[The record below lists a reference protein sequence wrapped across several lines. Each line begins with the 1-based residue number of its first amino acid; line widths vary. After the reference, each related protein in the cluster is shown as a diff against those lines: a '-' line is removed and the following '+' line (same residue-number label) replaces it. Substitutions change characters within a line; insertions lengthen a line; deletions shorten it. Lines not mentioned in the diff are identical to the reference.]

1 MKHLALA
8 SLLALAAPACSGTDA
23 PTPPP
28 PAQETG
34 TSTGAVTVPT
44 RLYAELGAHNLSFE
58 TLGTFEQRDGVRA
71 LVLRATANRYVNSV
85 LSFVPDDAFGD
96 AHVISERRFEIVLHE
111 GHELNSVLSGL
122 PLFILINTFTG
133 TPTQY
138 TARIE
143 VAPQFYD
150 FRGDDS
156 IWVDSTVTPYYVRNG
171 TNDIDYRGSAGV
183 LADGLTVTAPDGAP
197 AVSRVD
203 ADTFQLDW
211 SYTALHQAIDP
222 HTVPLTFTA
231 ALPGGATA
239 SKTARLVARVVSLA
253 LTTGDAYDV
262 WPEPGCQQPVYDCVH
277 AQPAGTVDFSA
288 CGKYRQVTSCLYV
301 SACQVNPLP
310 PLTLSPIDGSSL
322 EPARTAWNA
331 GSNNGAWHS
340 LNAMTTY
347 STPSCFADPTPIQT
361 IMAKLAENQG
371 QPPIE
376 DGTFTNRAG
385 LSQSVFFT
393 QNYYGDGAALL
404 AALDAFGGGG
414 EVQAWISTQPESCQN
429 CHQFGAWAVLYYPAS
444 HKVIVLSGH
453 YGYDS

>member
-1 MKHLALA
+1 MKYLALA
-8 SLLALAAPACSGTDA
+8 SLLALATPACSGTDE

-58 TLGTFEQRDGVRA
+58 TLGTFEDRDGVRA
-71 LVLRATANRYVNSV
+71 LVLRATANRYVSSV

-143 VAPQFYD
+143 VTPQFFD

-156 IWVDSTVTPYYVRNG
+156 IWVDSAVTPYYVHNG
-171 TNDIDYRGSAGV
+171 TDNLVYRGSAGV
-183 LADGLTVTAPDGAP
+183 VADSLSVTAPDGAP
-197 AVSRVD
+197 AVSRVA
-203 ADTFQLDW
+203 ADSFQLNW
-211 SYTALHQAIDP
+211 SYTTLHQAIDP

-231 ALPGGATA
+231 PRAGGTTA

-262 WPEPGCQQPVYDCVH
+262 WPEPGCVRPVYDCIH
-277 AQPAGTVDFSA
+277 AQPAGTTDFSV
-288 CGKYRQVTSCLYV
+288 CGKYRQVANCQYV
-301 SACQVNPLP
+301 TACEIHPLP
-310 PLTLSPIDGSSL
+310 QLTLSPIDGSSL

-340 LNAMTTY
+340 LSAMTTY
-347 STPSCFADPTPIQT
+347 STPSCFTDPTPFQT
-361 IMAKLAENQG
+361 IMAQLAANQG
-371 QPPIE
+371 GP
-376 DGTFTNRAG
+376 DVSAGTFTNRAG
-385 LSQSVFFT
+385 LSQNVFFN
-393 QNYYGDGAALL
+393 QSYGNGAALL
-404 AALDAFGGGG
+404 SALDAFAGGG
-414 EVQAWISTQPESCQN
+414 EVQAWISSQPESCQN
-429 CHQFGAWAVLYYPAS
+429 CHQFGAQAVLYYPAS